1 MSDTSTGP
9 RILLYD
15 LETSPILGYVWTLW
29 KTNVIEVV
37 EDWYLLSAAWQW
49 YGEDQIHFARKAKG
63 YANDQALTKKIWQLF
78 DEADI
83 VVAQNG
89 DRFDQPK
96 AWAKFI
102 QYDLGPPSFYQEIDT
117 LKMARKHGFTSKSL
131 DNLAKR
137 LGIGKKLPHQG
148 KNTWIGCIANDEESW
163 QIMEEYNRHDVWL
176 LDQVWK
182 KLAPYSDVKPN
193 MQQWTGVYTC
203 VNPRCG
209 SGNLQR
215 RGVYRTHAQTYQR
228 YQCNDCKKYGRA
240 LLADDGRLR

>member
-1 MSDTSTGP
+1 MTKP
-9 RILLYD
+9 KILIYD
-15 LETSPILGYVWTLW
+15 LETSPILGYVWGLW

-37 EDWYLLSAAWQW
+37 EDWYLLSVAWQW
-49 YGEDQIHFARKAKG
+49 FGEDEVHFARKSKQMG
-63 YANDQALTKKIWQLF
+63 NDRALTKTVWDLF

-102 QYDLGPPSFYQEIDT
+102 QYDLGPPSHYQEIDT

-148 KNTWIGCIANDEESW
+148 KNTWLGCIAEDEAAW
-163 QIMEEYNRHDVWL
+163 KTMEEYNKHDVWL
-176 LDQVWK
+176 LNELWER
-182 KLAPYSDVKPN
+182 LAPYSDVKPN
-193 MQQWTGVYTC
+193 MQHWSGSHTC

-209 SGNLQR
+209 SDNLIR
-215 RGVYRTHAQTYQR
+215 RGVRRTHAQEYQQ
-228 YQCNDCKKYGRA
+228 YQCKDCRKYSRA

>member
-1 MSDTSTGP
+1 MSKP
-9 RILLYD
+9 KILLYD
-15 LETSPILGYVWTLW
+15 LETSPILGYTWSLW

-37 EDWYLLSAAWQW
+37 EDWYLLSVAWQW
-49 YGEDQIHFARKAKG
+49 YGDDEIHFARKSKQF
-63 YANDQALTKKIWQLF
+63 ANDKALTKTIWKLF

-96 AWAKFI
+96 SWAKFI
-102 QYDLGPPSFYQEIDT
+102 QYDLGAPSFYEEIDT

-137 LGIGKKLPHQG
+137 LGIGQKVAHQG
-148 KNTWIGCIANDEESW
+148 KNTWLGCIAEDEESW
-163 QIMEEYNRHDVWL
+163 RIMEEYNKHDVTL
-176 LDQVWK
+176 LNELWG

-193 MQQWTGVYTC
+193 MQRWTGTGTC

-209 SGNLQR
+209 EGTMVKD
-215 RGVYRTHAQTYQR
+215 GPYRTKANVYQR
-228 YQCNDCKKYGRA
+228 YRCKSCGKCARA